1 MESRVSGGATFHLER
16 PDYNDS
22 EEFRGFRTK
31 SAANQQEGFMRVR
44 KDFKSRR
51 ARRDKS
57 SQLWRR
63 RTSAVAPGNYTAR
76 RASSRMSDHNSK
88 SSLNDGPLN
97 WTSPSEPQSH
107 IEHLDALD
115 ATLFRRAN
123 DPYELVLE
131 LEAGQLRLR
140 VPLEK

>member
-1 MESRVSGGATFHLER
+1 
-16 PDYNDS
+16 
-22 EEFRGFRTK
+22 
-31 SAANQQEGFMRVR
+31 
-44 KDFKSRR
+44 
-51 ARRDKS
+51 
-57 SQLWRR
+57 
-63 RTSAVAPGNYTAR
+63 
-76 RASSRMSDHNSK
+76 MSDHTSTQ

-131 LEAGQLRLR
+131 LDAGQLRLH
-140 VPLEK
+140 VPHDK